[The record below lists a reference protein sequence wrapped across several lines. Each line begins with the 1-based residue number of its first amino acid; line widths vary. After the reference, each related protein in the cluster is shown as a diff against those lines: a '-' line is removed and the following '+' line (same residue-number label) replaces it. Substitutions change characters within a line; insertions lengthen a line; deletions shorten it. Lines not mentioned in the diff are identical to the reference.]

1 MPRKSNQNLDQK
13 LPPSLPTPLLPWQNS
28 LLEKLSTREEDIV
41 HFIVGNDH
49 ADEKQALVRHAVGS
63 GSCVEI
69 PKRVCKQG
77 GGPMVKFWKPHAA
90 RGVRS
95 CILYAPYKGT
105 GNKAWDIFYT
115 ISCWKKGTWYGP
127 CADEM
132 VGNDHPSMV
141 VFTDAVPKFDSS
153 KEGKWLLWRIN
164 AESNELEQF
173 HDNWR
178 EKRAEYWEK
187 KRAAEY
193 EKALKRCQRRW
204 SPYVRRPRT

>member
-1 MPRKSNQNLDQK
+1 M
-13 LPPSLPTPLLPWQNS
+13 
-28 LLEKLSTREEDIV
+28 
-41 HFIVGNDH
+41 H
-49 ADEKQALVRHAVGS
+49 
-63 GSCVEI
+63 
-69 PKRVCKQG
+69 
-77 GGPMVKFWKPHAA
+77 
-90 RGVRS
+90 
-95 CILYAPYKGT
+95 APYKGT
-105 GNKAWDIFYT
+105 GGKAWDIFYT
-115 ISCWKKGTWYGP
+115 ISCWKKGNWYGP
-127 CADEM
+127 LPEEEAATY
-132 VGNDHPSMV
+132 DHPSMV